1 MSIAVAAVICTPV
14 CLRLLQ
20 VLLGL
25 CAVLA
30 AWPLSG
36 VWSRAPAP
44 AVLVGGYAL
53 GGIGALLSAAGGA
66 FLLLLLRWRRKP
78 QTLDISPVGQ
88 LRLAV
93 YLEHGAA
100 PGSAA
105 EGGAAQVGPV
115 RWPMSVLPV
124 LPLLRLLHFLHLPQL
139 RPEEPPLAAGSSLQC
154 LLPGSTLWPSLLVLC
169 LADGA
174 GRRTALL
181 VQRGPGCAAFRQL
194 AVACRAI
201 AARGSEE

>member
-1 MSIAVAAVICTPV
+1 MSIAVAAVIRTPV

-20 VLLGL
+20 AALGL
-25 CAVLA
+25 CTLLA

-36 VWSRAPAP
+36 AWRAA
-44 AVLVGGYAL
+44 AVPDQLVGGYAL
-53 GGIGALLSAAGGA
+53 GCSGALLSTAGGV
-66 FLLLLLRWRRKP
+66 LLLALLRRRRKP

-100 PGSAA
+100 PADACGTA
-105 EGGAAQVGPV
+105 
-115 RWPMSVLPV
+115 
-124 LPLLRLLHFLHLPQL
+124 
-139 RPEEPPLAAGSSLQC
+139 SSLRR

-169 LADGA
+169 LEDGA
-174 GRRTALL
+174 GRRSAVL
-181 VQRGPGCAAFRQL
+181 VQRGRACPAFRQL

-201 AARGSEE
+201 AAREREE

>member
-1 MSIAVAAVICTPV
+1 MSIAVAAVIRTPV
-14 CLRLLQ
+14 CLRLSQ
-20 VLLGL
+20 ALLGL
-25 CAVLA
+25 CAIGA
-30 AWPLSG
+30 AWPLCG
-36 VWSRAPAP
+36 AWSNAPAP

-53 GGIGALLSAAGGA
+53 GGVAAVLSAAGGV

-105 EGGAAQVGPV
+105 WLAAHAGPL
-115 RWPMSVLPV
+115 RLPLSLLMALPLLLPM
-124 LPLLRLLHFLHLPQL
+124 LLRLLPAA
-139 RPEEPPLAAGSSLQC
+139 PLAAESSLPLR

-169 LADGA
+169 LADEA
-174 GRRTALL
+174 GRRTAVL
-181 VQRGPGCAAFRQL
+181 VQRGRGCAAFRQL

-201 AARGSEE
+201 AAREKEE